1 MIQLKKSRGFP
12 QENLYIILT
21 SDHRESFSKEV
32 VVVVVRQ
39 GGAGG
44 GGEKKIKP
52 KISKE
57 MGV

>member
-1 MIQLKKSRGFP
+1 MNQLKKSRGFP

-32 VVVVVRQ
+32 VVMVL
-39 GGAGG
+39 GG
-44 GGEKKIKP
+44 GGGIRGKRKIKP